1 MNKTISNESLKEE
14 IIPRTGES
22 LQRRN
27 FLKLAGAGVASMALM
42 GVYSCKRDN
51 DTPDMGGN
59 GYYMGSGDIAIL
71 NYAYALEQLE
81 AAFYIEVAN
90 KPFTGISDWEKTL
103 FTDIRN
109 HEVAHREFFKAA
121 LGKGAIGNLEF
132 NFSGVNFS
140 SRDSVLATAKAF
152 EDLGVAA
159 YNGAG
164 WLIKNEAYLV
174 LAGKIVSV
182 EARHA
187 ALVRDL
193 IDNGTFANQEV
204 VDSNGLDVAK
214 SPTVVL
220 QAAASFIKTKID
232 AKDLPTY

>member
-27 FLKLAGAGVASMALM
+27 FLKLAGAGVAGMALM

-90 KPFTGISDWEKTL
+90 KPYTGISDWEKTL

-132 NFSGVNFS
+132 NFSGVNF
-140 SRDSVLATAKAF
+140 
-152 EDLGVAA
+152 
-159 YNGAG
+159 
-164 WLIKNEAYLV
+164 
-174 LAGKIVSV
+174 
-182 EARHA
+182 
-187 ALVRDL
+187 
-193 IDNGTFANQEV
+193 
-204 VDSNGLDVAK
+204 
-214 SPTVVL
+214 
-220 QAAASFIKTKID
+220 
-232 AKDLPTY
+232 